1 MNRVHHTT
9 NIILFR
15 PKNKYH
21 RKTWKNVQGT
31 LLEEGCVPY
40 DSNLRCGRKSQMTKA
55 LKDQRVTAAE
65 GRQCIGGAGR
75 TFREHGGL
83 LGWGN

>member
-15 PKNKYH
+15 PKNECH

-31 LLEEGCVPY
+31 LLEESFVSYNSKSMVC
-40 DSNLRCGRKSQMTKA
+40 KSQMTKT
-55 LKDQRVTAAE
+55 LRGQRVTLAA
-65 GRQCIGGAGR
+65 GKQCVGGARR
-75 TFREHGGL
+75 TFREHGEL
-83 LGWGN
+83 LE